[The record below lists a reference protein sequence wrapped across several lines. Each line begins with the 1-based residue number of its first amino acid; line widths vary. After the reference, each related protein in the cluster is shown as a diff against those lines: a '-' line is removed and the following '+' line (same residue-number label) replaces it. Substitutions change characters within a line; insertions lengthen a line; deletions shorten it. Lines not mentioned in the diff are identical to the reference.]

1 MPSTPISCSAVFT
14 ASSLEFWMTASTLVM
29 MLFSD
34 SDPYGLRQQRAA
46 TLGNQSFSR
55 QELSY
60 SRKRSRLRTQHRT
73 RSLYRL
79 KSLHGNRNYLSHPSG
94 FVMQS
99 SCHPEQPF
107 FAQRGIWASRAKRRV
122 LCDAMAARLARSLLT
137 SPAPSAPPEALAAWQ
152 TSRRPPERS
161 PSHLLTEW

>member
-99 SCHPEQPF
+99 PVIPSKRSLRSEGSGRAVRSVAF
-107 FAQRGIWASRAKRRV
+107 FATQWPRVWLASY
-122 LCDAMAARLARSLLT
+122 SL
-137 SPAPSAPPEALAAWQ
+137 
-152 TSRRPPERS
+152 RRPLLPLRRRWRLGKLRVVHRS
-161 PSHLLTEW
+161 VLLHIC